1 MDIHIALSSL
11 NKEGVEDEP
20 KSEML
25 KNERSGSSSSGV
37 YSSGGSV
44 GSDSPDY
51 NSARK
56 EDMTGM
62 KNIRSNEYVST
73 LTIGIE
79 NKDNVAKI

>member
-1 MDIHIALSSL
+1 MDIHVAMSKFD
-11 NKEGVEDEP
+11 KEGVEDETE
-20 KSEML
+20 SEML
-25 KNERSGSSSSGV
+25 KTERSGSSTSGV
-37 YSSGGSV
+37 YSSGGSI

>member
-1 MDIHIALSSL
+1 MDIHVAMSKFD
-11 NKEGVEDEP
+11 KEGVEDETE
-20 KSEML
+20 SEML
-25 KNERSGSSSSGV
+25 KSERSGSSTSGV
-37 YSSGGSV
+37 ISSGGSV

-51 NSARK
+51 NSIRIK
-56 EDMTGM
+56 DMADI

>member
-1 MDIHIALSSL
+1 MDIHVAMSKFD
-11 NKEGVEDEP
+11 KEGVEDETE
-20 KSEML
+20 SEML
-25 KNERSGSSSSGV
+25 KSERSGSSTSGV
-37 YSSGGSV
+37 ISSGGSV

-73 LTIGIE
+73 LTIGSE
-79 NKDNVAKI
+79 NKDNPAKI